1 MVQHTHPP
9 DPEPMALG
17 ARQRAILDV
26 LRAATAELSG
36 QELHA
41 RLRQGSQR
49 HGLAT
54 VYRNLRLL
62 QRSGLVRCRKLAN
75 GESVYAPLERDDHHL
90 TCVGCGHSEP
100 LPICPVGTGGLDL
113 SPVVLQGFKPLFHTF
128 EIHGLC
134 SACQQGDPLADGGS
148 AEA

>member
-1 MVQHTHPP
+1 MTLGPRP
-9 DPEPMALG
+9 RALLG
-17 ARQRAILDV
+17 V
-26 LRAATAELSG
+26 LREANAELSG
-36 QELHA
+36 QELHE
-41 RLRQGSQR
+41 RLKQASQR

-62 QRSGLVRCRKLAN
+62 QRSGLVRCRKLPN

-100 LPICPVGTGGLDL
+100 LPICPVGTSVLGLSQVL
-113 SPVVLQGFKPLFHTF
+113 LQGFKPLFHTF

-134 SACQQGDPLADGGS
+134 RSCQQSEPLPQD
-148 AEA
+148 

>member
-1 MVQHTHPP
+1 M
-9 DPEPMALG
+9 PMAHYAHPSDRAPQTLG
-17 ARQRAILDV
+17 PRQQALLSLLCEADV
-26 LRAATAELSG
+26 ELSG
-36 QELHA
+36 QELHE

-62 QRSGLVRCRKLAN
+62 QRSGLVRCRKLTN

-90 TCVGCGHSEP
+90 TCVSCGHSEP
-100 LPICPVGTGGLDL
+100 LPICPVASGGLGL
-113 SPVVLQGFKPLFHTF
+113 SMVLLQGFKPLFHTF

-134 SACQQGDPLADGGS
+134 RSCQQSEPLAHG
-148 AEA
+148 

>member
-1 MVQHTHPP
+1 MAMAHHAHPSDQAP
-9 DPEPMALG
+9 LTLGPRQQAL
-17 ARQRAILDV
+17 LTV
-26 LRAATAELSG
+26 LREADAELTG
-36 QELHA
+36 QELHE
-41 RLRQGSQR
+41 RLKQGSQR

-90 TCVGCGHSEP
+90 TCVSCGHSEP
-100 LPICPVGTGGLDL
+100 LPICPVGSGGLGL
-113 SPVVLQGFKPLFHTF
+113 SKVLLQGFKPLFHTF

-134 SACQQGDPLADGGS
+134 SSCQQSEPLAHG
-148 AEA
+148 